1 MSGRRTDAIAY
12 GPDAAAR
19 LVAQGRVMIVADGVD
34 ELPVHLQAAALGGP
48 AKMAAGCCH
57 WLRSVRLNS
66 RLPAD
71 VFRDPAVNRAIGGSR
86 ESAAPRLCLLEPRRA
101 ARPAPRKLEAC
112 GTDSPVSGRKSP

>member
-1 MSGRRTDAIAY
+1 
-12 GPDAAAR
+12 
-19 LVAQGRVMIVADGVD
+19 MIVADGVD

-57 WLRSVRLNS
+57 WLRSVRLNY

-112 GTDSPVSGRKSP
+112 GTDPRYRDVSPRDRRNGVQEISLSVFACARLG